1 MGSEERYLP
10 DNRLFARYDRLIRTP
25 SVTGSEEAVAGYV
38 AGELES
44 MGLPVEWHWAEEKK
58 WPSLKTT
65 LKGSDPSAK
74 SLLLIGHLDTVAVTE
89 GWRTDP
95 FTPVVDG
102 DRVYALGSSDMKG
115 GIAAILEAVNRF
127 IEKSGGRPQNRGDLH
142 LAFSADEEG
151 LSRGTYKLLKEGLS
165 ADMAIMAECRFSNIA
180 IGFRGRYSMTADVR
194 GAAAHASR
202 YPEMG
207 RNAIIDAAKLAVAI
221 EELPTA
227 KHPEAGSGTWCIR
240 HIEGGIKTTLSVP
253 DKCGIFI
260 DRYVVPGET
269 PESCTAQVLG
279 AAKSL
284 GIEDRVTVALT
295 KRDTPFMES
304 FVIERDHPLLLSVT
318 RNFREVTGSDP
329 SLEIDRSVCDSN
341 YLVVLGGI
349 PTVTFGP
356 SGEGF
361 HGPNEFGSI
370 KEVEQAAEIY
380 ERVIRDI
387 IC

>member
-1 MGSEERYLP
+1 MSSAGYLP
-10 DNRLFARYDRLIRTP
+10 DNRLFTRYDRLIRTP
-25 SVTGSEEAVAGYV
+25 SVTGGEEAAAKYV

-44 MGLPVEWHWAEEKK
+44 MGLPVEWYWAEKGK
-58 WPSLKTT
+58 WPSIKAT
-65 LKGSDPSAK
+65 LKGSDPFAK

-89 GWRTDP
+89 GWKTDP

-115 GIAAILEAVNRF
+115 GIAAVLEAVNRF
-127 IEKSGGRPQNRGDLH
+127 IEKHDGRPPNRGDLH
-142 LAFSADEEG
+142 VAFSADEEG
-151 LSRGTYKLLKEGLS
+151 LSRGTYKMLREGLK

-194 GAAAHASR
+194 GVSAHASR

-207 RNAIIDAAKLAVAI
+207 RSAIIDAAKLAIAI
-221 EELPTA
+221 ENLPTA
-227 KHPEAGSGTWCIR
+227 KHPDAGSGTWCVR

-253 DKCGIFI
+253 DKCSIFI
-260 DRYVVPGET
+260 DRYVVPGENAET
-269 PESCTAQVLG
+269 CTAQVLE

-284 GIEDRVTVALT
+284 GIADRVSVELT

-304 FVIERDHPLLLSVT
+304 FVIERDHPLLLSVV
-318 RNFREVTGSDP
+318 RRFMEVSGREPT
-329 SLEIDRSVCDSN
+329 LEIDRSVCDSN
-341 YLVVLGGI
+341 YLVVLGNI

-370 KEVEQAAEIY
+370 KEVEQAAEIF
-380 ERVIRDI
+380 EMVIHDI

>member
-1 MGSEERYLP
+1 MGLMGEALP

-25 SVTGSEEAVAGYV
+25 SVTGSEEAAAAYV
-38 AGELES
+38 AGELEN
-44 MGLPVEWHWAEEKK
+44 MGLTAEWYWAEEGK
-58 WPSLKTT
+58 WPSVKAT

-127 IEKSGGRPQNRGDLH
+127 IEKNDGRPPNRGDLH

-151 LSRGTYKLLKEGLS
+151 LSRGTYKLLQEGLA

-202 YPEMG
+202 YPEAG

-227 KHPEAGSGTWCIR
+227 KHPEVGSGTWCIR

-253 DKCGIFI
+253 DKCAIFI

-269 PESCTAQVLG
+269 PESCVAQVLG

-284 GIEDRVTVALT
+284 GIGDRVDVALT

-304 FVIERDHPLLLSVT
+304 FAIDRDHPLLLSVI
-318 RNFREVTGSDP
+318 RRFKEVAGREP

-341 YLVVLGGI
+341 YLVVLGNI

-370 KEVEQAAEIY
+370 KEVEQATEIF